1 MKSALVGPYG
11 LGKGM
16 QAESQDTAKGCRLKG
31 IEFERDA
38 CSQAQSGTRSKARS
52 LYYRILRTSLV
63 LACDVD
69 REHLHLGVRTGQGG
83 VLATAAVEHARHRQW
98 THGKGSISA
107 MRAVEHTGWNTQDT
121 GTHRDKAVSLARRQ
135 WTHRANR
142 RCLQPR
148 RPWKHR
154 AKGSVV
160 HRFSRAVAAVG
171 LGGVDRE
178 DHCEHAREGW
188 CDYRATNAK
197 EMMHPLSTMRVCHLF
212 GPAGR
217 GWA

>member
-107 MRAVEHTGWNTQDT
+107 MRTQEHTGT
-121 GTHRDKAVSLARRQ
+121 
-135 WTHRANR
+135 R

>member
-107 MRAVEHTGWNTQDT
+107 MRAVEHTGHRNTQGQGGVFST
-121 GTHRDKAVSLARRQ
+121 KAVDTQGQQAVSSASEAVETQGKRQRGSPVQSGGRCRRS
-135 WTHRANR
+135 W
-142 RCLQPR
+142 
-148 RPWKHR
+148 
-154 AKGSVV
+154 
-160 HRFSRAVAAVG
+160 
-171 LGGVDRE
+171 
-178 DHCEHAREGW
+178 W
-188 CDYRATNAK
+188 C
-197 EMMHPLSTMRVCHLF
+197 
-212 GPAGR
+212 
-217 GWA
+217 